1 MSLEIYIGPMY
12 AGKTTK
18 LMNLYEQS
26 TNSIIIDYILE

>member
-18 LMNLYEQS
+18 LIQKYMNEPEL
-26 TNSIIIDYILE
+26 NKVIR